1 MSARP
6 SAVLPLLLLLTVA
19 GCAKQVLSPDLPSRR
34 ARPSSRRSR
43 NATAARLATRYLGA
57 PYVWA
62 GSSPSGFDCS
72 GLVMYA
78 FSQVGVAIPHNA
90 AQQFRLGVPVD
101 RDRLI
106 PGDIVFFNQLRHN
119 GIYLGDGRFVHSTK
133 PGGVKIARLDGRL
146 VPHALGGGAPALGF
160 VLLDDLDLHLTVV
173 VPLERDEIRPA
184 ADRAV
189 LGERLVPPA
198 AVIGEHVVLF
208 PAERAVV
215 GHGRHSKPAS
225 GYSPARRR
233 EP

>member
-6 SAVLPLLLLLTVA
+6 PAVLALALLLTLT
-19 GCAKQVLSPDLPSRR
+19 GCAKQVLSPDLPVGGSITGG
-34 ARPSSRRSR
+34 PSDQSPAPR

-90 AQQFRLGVPVD
+90 AQQFRLGAPVE

-119 GIYLGDGRFVHSTK
+119 GIYLGDGRFVHATK
-133 PGGVKIARLDGRL
+133 PGGVKIARLD
-146 VPHALGGGAPALGF
+146 
-160 VLLDDLDLHLTVV
+160 DDWFRT
-173 VPLERDEIRPA
+173 RW
-184 ADRAV
+184 
-189 LGERLVPPA
+189 
-198 AVIGEHVVLF
+198 
-208 PAERAVV
+208 V
-215 GHGRHSKPAS
+215 G
-225 GYSPARRR
+225 ARRL
-233 EP
+233 